1 MASNTAEDPTDA
13 STPSSLARRVPIIRR
28 PKPED
33 AVELARAALLAE
45 ERVEMGTIAAQL
57 DVSEGTMYRWFGTR
71 EQLVE
76 RVLDQLAHEF
86 FAITKAQARGTGDER
101 VLDHVRR
108 FMEATLAIKPIRTL
122 VEREPRLALRVLLGE
137 QGVLRHTLKQSLAEV
152 IAETRPPAGAQA
164 LEGDLD
170 LLVEVGVALNWPSFV
185 FGEAPHI
192 DHAIEIMRVIL
203 AARANAA

>member
-1 MASNTAEDPTDA
+1 
-13 STPSSLARRVPIIRR
+13 
-28 PKPED
+28 
-33 AVELARAALLAE
+33 
-45 ERVEMGTIAAQL
+45 MGTIAAQL

-152 IAETRPPAGAQA
+152 IAEPAHRQELRHSRATSTFSSRCSANRTQLALVRVRRGATHRSC
-164 LEGDLD
+164 DR
-170 LLVEVGVALNWPSFV
+170 
-185 FGEAPHI
+185 
-192 DHAIEIMRVIL
+192 DHASDTRCAGERRV
-203 AARANAA
+203 APQGHRGTASG